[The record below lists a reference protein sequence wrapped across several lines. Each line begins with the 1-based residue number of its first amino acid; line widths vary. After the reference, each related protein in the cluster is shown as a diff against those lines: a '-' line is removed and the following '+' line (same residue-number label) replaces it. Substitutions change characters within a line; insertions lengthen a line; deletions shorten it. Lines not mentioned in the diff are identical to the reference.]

1 MNYFGI
7 KTKTVCMMALGFLI
21 VLPLGIW
28 KLIEI
33 LIWVFNHMHISIN

>member
-1 MNYFGI
+1 MDFGI
-7 KTKTVCMMALGFLI
+7 KTVCSMALGFLI

-33 LIWVFNHMHISIN
+33 LVWIFNHIHISIN